1 MAKEVTT
8 QQTLTIDPN
17 NYEFYYDNLVN
28 TREIYDQIVDV
39 DSNDQNLYEELLKN
53 YVRPGDAVLKSISKR
68 EGVKASK
75 NVKFDKMTGLYKSTV
90 YGYVFYDE
98 LKSVSVIPVINV
110 GDKWRGVMVLPPQK
124 RQKKQLV
131 LEEIQT
137 IISEIPIK
145 LMVNYDKITELV
157 EYNLKYNEGVMCVFV
172 EGRKPID
179 GNVQKVILDY
189 DFTLDSGKESETGA
203 IDFKERG
210 FIHNIEAGIQ
220 IAHFMEEKPSI
231 DGLDIYDVLMEAH
244 YDDDPC
250 YKLGKNITVDPDGI
264 TIRSGIRG
272 ILSNHNNT
280 LSVSTVAE
288 IDKVDLSTGNIE
300 VNGSL
305 IIRDNVAPGF
315 SIKTEGDI
323 YVHGNIE
330 DAYIEC
336 AGNLIVSGGIIGG
349 PNSTIRVNGKMY
361 SQFIRNAN
369 IICKGDVL
377 SQQLVNAEIAGNDRV
392 IILEG
397 KGVIIGGN
405 VKALN
410 GVWAKSIGSMSESK
424 TTITVG
430 RDAEADAEFKNIVA
444 TVKTNREE
452 ISKIKSLLGTE
463 YFKNPK
469 AFIQRIPPNKREGIK
484 DILKRITNLVRETAQ
499 LEARR
504 DEMSVEFEKLSHS
517 SITSMEGF
525 FPGVTIYISSM
536 RKYISKKISGTE
548 YFYSKE
554 LRDISEKAPK
564 LLPLEEY
571 DFPREIKRD

>member
-1 MAKEVTT
+1 MSNENSKPA
-8 QQTLTIDPN
+8 LSIDAN
-17 NYEFYYDNLVN
+17 NYEFLFDNTIN
-28 TREIYDQIVDV
+28 TREIYDQVVDV
-39 DSNDQNLYEELLKN
+39 DSKDQNLYDELIRN
-53 YVRPGDAVLKSISKR
+53 YVYPGDTVLKSISKR
-68 EGVKASK
+68 EGIKAGK
-75 NVKFDKMTGLYKSTV
+75 NVKFDKMTGTYKSTMN
-90 YGYVFYDE
+90 GYVFYDE
-98 LKSVSVIPVINV
+98 LKSVSIIPVINV
-110 GDKWRGVMVLPPQK
+110 SDKWRGVMVLPPQK
-124 RQKKQLV
+124 ILKKQLG
-131 LEEIQT
+131 LEDIQA
-137 IISEIPIK
+137 IISGIPIK
-145 LMVNYDKITELV
+145 LMVNYDKVAELV
-157 EYNLKYNEGVMCVFV
+157 EYNMKYNEGVMCVFV
-172 EGRKPID
+172 EGKKPID
-179 GNVQKVILDY
+179 GNVQKIILDY
-189 DFTLDSGKESETGA
+189 DFSIDTGKESESGA

-220 IAHFMEEKPSI
+220 IAHFMPEKPAI
-231 DGLDIYDVLMEAH
+231 DGLDIYDTVMEAH
-244 YDDDPC
+244 YDEDPC
-250 YKLGKNITVDPDGI
+250 YKLGKNVTVDPDGI
-264 TIRSGIRG
+264 VIRSGIRG
-272 ILSNHNNT
+272 ILTNHNNT

-305 IIRDNVAPGF
+305 IIKDNVAPGF
-315 SIKTEGDI
+315 IIKTEGDI
-323 YVHGNIE
+323 LVRGNIE
-330 DAYIEC
+330 DAQIEC

-349 PNSTIRVNGKMY
+349 TNSSIRVNGKIF
-361 SQFIRNAN
+361 SSFIRNAN
-369 IICKGDVL
+369 IVCKGDIL
-377 SQQLVNAEIAGNDRV
+377 ANQLVNAEIACNDRV
-392 IILEG
+392 VVLEG

-405 VKALN
+405 IKALN

-430 RDAEADAEFKNIVA
+430 RDAEADAEFKNIVS
-444 TVKTNREE
+444 TVKTNKEE

-469 AFIQRIPPNKREGIK
+469 AFIERIPANKREGIK
-484 DILKRITNLVRETAQ
+484 DILKRITNLVKETAQ

-504 DEMSVEFEKLSHS
+504 DEMSAEFEKLSHS

>member
-8 QQTLTIDPN
+8 QTLSIDPN

-98 LKSVSVIPVINV
+98 LKSVSIIPVINV
-110 GDKWRGVMVLPPQK
+110 ADKWRGVMVLPPQK

-137 IISEIPIK
+137 IISQIPIK

-157 EYNLKYNEGVMCVFV
+157 EYNLKYDEGVMCVFV

-210 FIHNIEAGIQ
+210 FIHNIEAGVQ

-244 YDDDPC
+244 HDDDPC
-250 YKLGKNITVDPDGI
+250 YKLGKNVVVDPDGI

-349 PNSTIRVNGKMY
+349 PNSTIHVNGKMY

-430 RDAEADAEFKNIVA
+430 RDAETDAEFKNIVA
-444 TVKTNREE
+444 TVKTNKEE
-452 ISKIKSLLGTE
+452 MSKIKSLLGTE

-484 DILKRITNLVRETAQ
+484 DILRRITNLVRETAQ

-504 DEMSVEFEKLSHS
+504 DEMSAEFEKLSHS

-548 YFYSKE
+548 RSYRVFS
-554 LRDISEKAPK
+554 S
-564 LLPLEEY
+564 
-571 DFPREIKRD
+571 

>member
-1 MAKEVTT
+1 MSKEITKTT
-8 QQTLTIDPN
+8 LSIDPN
-17 NYEFYYDNLVN
+17 NYEFYYDNDMN
-28 TREIYDQIVDV
+28 TREIYDQIVDI
-39 DSNDQNLYEELLKN
+39 DSKDQNLYEELLKN
-53 YVRPGDAVLKSISKR
+53 YVHPGDTILKSISKR
-68 EGVKASK
+68 EGIKASK

-90 YGYVFYDE
+90 HGYVFYDQ

-110 GDKWRGVMVLPPQK
+110 ADKWRGVMVLPPQK

-145 LMVNYDKITELV
+145 LMVDYDKIGELV
-157 EYNLKYNEGVMCVFV
+157 AYNLKYDEGVMCVFV

-189 DFTLDSGKESETGA
+189 DFTIDSGKESESGA

-210 FIHNIEAGIQ
+210 FIHNIDAGIQ

-244 YDDDPC
+244 HDDDPC
-250 YKLGKNITVDPDGI
+250 YKLGKNITVDPDGK

-280 LSVSTVAE
+280 LSVSTVVE

-305 IIRDNVAPGF
+305 IIKDNIEPGF
-315 SIKTEGDI
+315 IIKTEGDI
-323 YVHGNIE
+323 LVRGNIE
-330 DAYIEC
+330 DAEIDC

-349 PNSTIRVNGKMY
+349 ANSKINVNGKIC

-369 IICKGDVL
+369 IICKGDL
-377 SQQLVNAEIAGNDRV
+377 IAQQLVNAEIACNDRV
-392 IILEG
+392 VVLEG

-430 RDAEADAEFKNIVA
+430 RDAEADAEFKNIVS

-469 AFIQRIPPNKREGIK
+469 AFIERIPVNKREGIK

-504 DEMSVEFEKLSHS
+504 DEMSAEFEKLSHS

-525 FPGVTIYISSM
+525 FPGVTVYISSM

-564 LLPLEEY
+564 ALPLEEY
-571 DFPREIKRD
+571 DFPRDIKRD

>member
-1 MAKEVTT
+1 MAKEIIKP
-8 QQTLTIDPN
+8 TLSIDPN
-17 NYEFYYDNLVN
+17 NYEFYYDNTIN

-39 DSNDQNLYEELLKN
+39 DSGDQNLYEELLKN
-53 YVRPGDAVLKSISKR
+53 YVRPGDAILKSISKR
-68 EGVKASK
+68 EGIKAGK
-75 NVKFDKMTGLYKSTV
+75 NVKFDKMTGLYKTSV

-110 GDKWRGVMVLPPQK
+110 ADKWRGVMVLPPQK
-124 RQKKQLV
+124 HQKKQLT

-145 LMVNYDKITELV
+145 LMVDYDKITELV
-157 EYNLKYNEGVMCVFV
+157 EHNFKYDEGVMCVFV

-189 DFTLDSGKESETGA
+189 DFTIDSGKESETGA

-210 FIHNIEAGIQ
+210 FIHNIEAGVQ

-244 YDDDPC
+244 HDDDPC
-250 YKLGKNITVDPDGI
+250 YKLGKNVTVDDDGI
-264 TIRSGIRG
+264 VIRSGIRG

-323 YVHGNIE
+323 LVHGNIE
-330 DAYIEC
+330 DADIEC

-349 PNSTIRVNGKMY
+349 PNSTIQVNGKMY

-369 IICKGDVL
+369 IVCKGDVL
-377 SQQLVNAEIAGNDRV
+377 AQQLVNSEIAGNDRV
-392 IILEG
+392 IVLEG

-410 GVWAKSIGSMSESK
+410 GVWAKNIGSMSESK

-430 RDAEADAEFKNIVA
+430 RDAEADAEFKNIVS
-444 TVKTNREE
+444 TIKTNKEE

-469 AFIQRIPPNKREGIK
+469 AFIERIPPNKREGIK
-484 DILKRITNLVRETAQ
+484 DILRRITNLVRETAQ
-499 LEARR
+499 LESKR

-525 FPGVTIYISSM
+525 FPGVTVYISSM

-564 LLPLEEY
+564 LLPIEEY
-571 DFPREIKRD
+571 DFPKEIKRD

>member
-8 QQTLTIDPN
+8 QTLSIDPN

-39 DSNDQNLYEELLKN
+39 DRNDQNLYEELLKN

-110 GDKWRGVMVLPPQK
+110 ADKWRGVMVLPPQK

-137 IISEIPIK
+137 IISQIPIK

-157 EYNLKYNEGVMCVFV
+157 EYNLKYDEGVMCVFV

-210 FIHNIEAGIQ
+210 FIHNIEAGVQ

-244 YDDDPC
+244 HDDDPC
-250 YKLGKNITVDPDGI
+250 YKLGKNVVVDEDGI

-349 PNSTIRVNGKMY
+349 PNSTIHVNGKMY

-444 TVKTNREE
+444 TVKTNKEE
-452 ISKIKSLLGTE
+452 MSKIKSLLGTE

-484 DILKRITNLVRETAQ
+484 DILRRITNLVRETAQ
-499 LEARR
+499 LEAKR
-504 DEMSVEFEKLSHS
+504 DEMSAEFEKLSHS

>member
-1 MAKEVTT
+1 MSNENSKPA
-8 QQTLTIDPN
+8 LSIDAN
-17 NYEFYYDNLVN
+17 NYEFLFDNTIN
-28 TREIYDQIVDV
+28 TREIYDQVVDV
-39 DSNDQNLYEELLKN
+39 DSKDQNLYDELIRN
-53 YVRPGDAVLKSISKR
+53 YVYPGDTVLKSISKR
-68 EGVKASK
+68 EGIKAGK
-75 NVKFDKMTGLYKSTV
+75 NVKFDKMTGTYKSTTN
-90 YGYVFYDE
+90 GYVFYDE
-98 LKSVSVIPVINV
+98 LKSVSIIPVINV
-110 GDKWRGVMVLPPQK
+110 SDKWRGVMVLPPQK
-124 RQKKQLV
+124 ILKKQLG
-131 LEEIQT
+131 LEDIQA
-137 IISEIPIK
+137 IISGIPIK
-145 LMVNYDKITELV
+145 LMVNYDKVAELV
-157 EYNLKYNEGVMCVFV
+157 EYNMKYNEGVMCVFV
-172 EGRKPID
+172 EGKKPID
-179 GNVQKVILDY
+179 GNVQKIILDY
-189 DFTLDSGKESETGA
+189 DFSIDTGKESESGA

-220 IAHFMEEKPSI
+220 IAHFMPEKPAI
-231 DGLDIYDVLMEAH
+231 DGLDIYDTVMEAH
-244 YDDDPC
+244 YDEDPC
-250 YKLGKNITVDPDGI
+250 YKLGKNVTVDPDGI
-264 TIRSGIRG
+264 VIRSGIRG
-272 ILSNHNNT
+272 ILTNHNNT

-305 IIRDNVAPGF
+305 IIKDNVAPGF
-315 SIKTEGDI
+315 IIKTEGDI
-323 YVHGNIE
+323 LVRGNIE
-330 DAYIEC
+330 DAQIEC

-349 PNSTIRVNGKMY
+349 TNSSIRVNGKIF
-361 SQFIRNAN
+361 SSFIRNAN
-369 IICKGDVL
+369 IVCKGDIL
-377 SQQLVNAEIAGNDRV
+377 ANQLVNAEIACNDRV
-392 IILEG
+392 VVLEG

-405 VKALN
+405 IKALN

-430 RDAEADAEFKNIVA
+430 RDAEADAEFKNIVS
-444 TVKTNREE
+444 TVKTNKEE

-469 AFIQRIPPNKREGIK
+469 AFIERIPANKREGIK
-484 DILKRITNLVRETAQ
+484 DILKRITNLVKETAQ

-504 DEMSVEFEKLSHS
+504 DEMSAEFEKLSHS

>member
-1 MAKEVTT
+1 MNNDNGKPA
-8 QQTLTIDPN
+8 LSIDAS
-17 NYEFYYDNLVN
+17 NYEFLFDNTIN

-39 DSNDQNLYEELLKN
+39 DSNDQNLYDELLRN
-53 YVRPGDAVLKSISKR
+53 YVYPGDTVLKSISKR
-68 EGVKASK
+68 EGIKAGK
-75 NVKFDKMTGLYKSTV
+75 NVKFDKMTGSYKSTAH
-90 YGYVFYDE
+90 GYVFYDE
-98 LKSVSVIPVINV
+98 LKSVSIIPVINV
-110 GDKWRGVMVLPPQK
+110 SDKWRGVMLLPPQK
-124 RQKKQLV
+124 ILKKQLSI
-131 LEEIQT
+131 EDIQSL
-137 IISEIPIK
+137 IAEIPIK
-145 LMVNYDKITELV
+145 LMVNYDKVGELV
-157 EYNLKYNEGVMCVFV
+157 DHNVKYNEGVMCVFV

-179 GNVQKVILDY
+179 GNVQKIILDY
-189 DFTLDSGKESETGA
+189 DFSIDTGKESESGS

-220 IAHFMEEKPSI
+220 IAHFMEAKPAI
-231 DGLDIYDVLMEAH
+231 DGLDIYDTVMEAH
-244 YDDDPC
+244 YDEDPC
-250 YKLGKNITVDPDGI
+250 YKLGKNVTVDPDGI
-264 TIRSGIRG
+264 VIRSGIRG

-305 IIRDNVAPGF
+305 IIKDNVAPGF

-323 YVHGNIE
+323 LVRGNIE
-330 DAYIEC
+330 DAQIEC

-349 PNSTIRVNGKMY
+349 PNSTIRVNGKIY
-361 SQFIRNAN
+361 SSFIRNAT
-369 IICKGDVL
+369 IICKGDLL
-377 SQQLVNAEIAGNDRV
+377 SNQLVNAEIACNDRV
-392 IILEG
+392 IVLEG

-405 VKALN
+405 IKALN

-430 RDAEADAEFKNIVA
+430 RDAEADAEFKNIVT
-444 TVKTNREE
+444 TVKTNKEE

-469 AFIQRIPPNKREGIK
+469 AFIERIPPNKREGIK
-484 DILKRITNLVRETAQ
+484 DILKRITNLVKETSQ

-504 DEMSVEFEKLSHS
+504 DEMSAEFEKLSHS

>member
-1 MAKEVTT
+1 MNNDNGKPA
-8 QQTLTIDPN
+8 LSIDAS
-17 NYEFYYDNLVN
+17 NYEFLFDNTVN

-39 DSNDQNLYEELLKN
+39 DSNDQNLYDELLRN
-53 YVRPGDAVLKSISKR
+53 YVYPGDTVLKSISKR
-68 EGVKASK
+68 EGIKAGK
-75 NVKFDKMTGLYKSTV
+75 NVKFDKMTGSYKSTAH
-90 YGYVFYDE
+90 GYVFYDE
-98 LKSVSVIPVINV
+98 LKSVSIIPVINV
-110 GDKWRGVMVLPPQK
+110 SDKWRGVMLLPPQK
-124 RQKKQLV
+124 ILKKQLSI
-131 LEEIQT
+131 EDIQSL
-137 IISEIPIK
+137 IAEIPIK
-145 LMVNYDKITELV
+145 LMVNYDKVGELV
-157 EYNLKYNEGVMCVFV
+157 DHNVKYNEGVMCVFV

-179 GNVQKVILDY
+179 GNVQKIILDY
-189 DFTLDSGKESETGA
+189 DFSIDTGKESESGS

-220 IAHFMEEKPSI
+220 IAHFMEAKPAI
-231 DGLDIYDVLMEAH
+231 DGLDIYDTVMEAH
-244 YDDDPC
+244 YDEDPC
-250 YKLGKNITVDPDGI
+250 YKLGKNVTVDPDGI
-264 TIRSGIRG
+264 VIRSGIRG
-272 ILSNHNNT
+272 ILTNHNNT

-305 IIRDNVAPGF
+305 IIKDNVAPGF

-323 YVHGNIE
+323 LVRGNIE
-330 DAYIEC
+330 DAQIEC

-349 PNSTIRVNGKMY
+349 PNSTIRVNGKIY
-361 SQFIRNAN
+361 SSFIRNAT
-369 IICKGDVL
+369 IICKGDLL
-377 SQQLVNAEIAGNDRV
+377 SNQLVNAEIACNDRV
-392 IILEG
+392 IVLEG

-405 VKALN
+405 IKALN

-430 RDAEADAEFKNIVA
+430 RDAEADAEFKNIVT
-444 TVKTNREE
+444 TVKTNKEE

-469 AFIQRIPPNKREGIK
+469 AFIERIPPNKREGIK
-484 DILKRITNLVRETAQ
+484 DILKRITNLVKETSQ

-504 DEMSVEFEKLSHS
+504 DEMSAEFEKLSHS

-525 FPGVTIYISSM
+525 FPGVTIYISSV

-548 YFYSKE
+548 YFFSKE

-564 LLPLEEY
+564 LLPIEEY
-571 DFPREIKRD
+571 DFPRDIKAD

>member
-1 MAKEVTT
+1 MNNENGKPA
-8 QQTLTIDPN
+8 LSIDAS
-17 NYEFYYDNLVN
+17 NYEFLFDNTVN

-39 DSNDQNLYEELLKN
+39 DSNDQNLYDELLRN
-53 YVRPGDAVLKSISKR
+53 YVYPGDTVLKSISKR
-68 EGVKASK
+68 EGIKAGK
-75 NVKFDKMTGLYKSTV
+75 NVKFDKMTGSYKSTV
-90 YGYVFYDE
+90 NGYVFYDE
-98 LKSVSVIPVINV
+98 LKSVSIIPVINV
-110 GDKWRGVMVLPPQK
+110 ADKWRGVMVLPPQK
-124 RQKKQLV
+124 ILKKQLTI
-131 LEEIQT
+131 EDIQSL
-137 IISEIPIK
+137 IAGIPIK
-145 LMVNYDKITELV
+145 LMVNYDKVAELV
-157 EYNLKYNEGVMCVFV
+157 EHNLKYNEGVMCVFV

-179 GNVQKVILDY
+179 GNVQKIILDY
-189 DFTLDSGKESETGA
+189 DFTIDTGKESESGS

-210 FIHNIEAGIQ
+210 FIHNIESGIQ
-220 IAHFMEEKPSI
+220 IAHFMEAKPAI
-231 DGLDIYDVLMEAH
+231 DGLDIYDTVMEAH
-244 YDDDPC
+244 YDEDPC
-250 YKLGKNITVDPDGI
+250 YKLGKNVTVDSDGI
-264 TIRSGIRG
+264 VIRSGIRG
-272 ILSNHNNT
+272 ILTNHNNT

-305 IIRDNVAPGF
+305 IIKDNVAPGF
-315 SIKTEGDI
+315 IIKTEGDI
-323 YVHGNIE
+323 LVRGNIE
-330 DAYIEC
+330 DAQIEC

-349 PNSTIRVNGKMY
+349 PNSTIHVNGKIY
-361 SQFIRNAN
+361 SSFIRNAT
-369 IICKGDVL
+369 IICKGDLL
-377 SQQLVNAEIAGNDRV
+377 SNQLVNAEIACNDRV
-392 IILEG
+392 IVLEG

-405 VKALN
+405 IKALN

-469 AFIQRIPPNKREGIK
+469 AFIERIPPNKREGIK
-484 DILKRITNLVRETAQ
+484 DILKRITNLVKETSQ

-504 DEMSVEFEKLSHS
+504 DEMSAEFEKLSHS

-525 FPGVTIYISSM
+525 FPGVTIYISSV

-548 YFYSKE
+548 YFFSKE

-564 LLPLEEY
+564 LLPIEEY
-571 DFPREIKRD
+571 DFPRDIKAD

>member
-8 QQTLTIDPN
+8 QTLSIDPN

-110 GDKWRGVMVLPPQK
+110 ADKWRGVMVLPPQK

-137 IISEIPIK
+137 IISQIPIK

-157 EYNLKYNEGVMCVFV
+157 EYNLKYDEGVMCVFV

-210 FIHNIEAGIQ
+210 FIHNIEAGVQ

-244 YDDDPC
+244 HDDDPC
-250 YKLGKNITVDPDGI
+250 YKLGKNVVVDPDGI

-349 PNSTIRVNGKMY
+349 PNSTIHVNGKMY

-444 TVKTNREE
+444 TVKTNKEE
-452 ISKIKSLLGTE
+452 MSKIKSLLGTE
-463 YFKNPK
+463 YFRNPK

-484 DILKRITNLVRETAQ
+484 DILRRITNLVRETAQ

-504 DEMSVEFEKLSHS
+504 DEMSAEFEKLSHS

-571 DFPREIKRD
+571 DFPREVKRD

>member
-1 MAKEVTT
+1 MSKEITKP
-8 QQTLTIDPN
+8 TLSIDPN
-17 NYEFYYDNLVN
+17 NYEFYYDNDMN
-28 TREIYDQIVDV
+28 TREIYDQIVDI
-39 DSNDQNLYEELLKN
+39 DSKDQNLYEELLKN
-53 YVRPGDAVLKSISKR
+53 YVHPGDTILKSISKR
-68 EGVKASK
+68 EGIKASK

-90 YGYVFYDE
+90 HGYVFYDQ

-110 GDKWRGVMVLPPQK
+110 ADKWRGVMVLPPQK

-145 LMVNYDKITELV
+145 LMVDYDKIGELV
-157 EYNLKYNEGVMCVFV
+157 AYNLKYDEGVMCVFV

-189 DFTLDSGKESETGA
+189 DFTIDSGKESESGA

-210 FIHNIEAGIQ
+210 FIHNIDAGIQ

-244 YDDDPC
+244 HDDDPC
-250 YKLGKNITVDPDGI
+250 YKLGKNITVDPDGK

-280 LSVSTVAE
+280 LSVSTVVE

-305 IIRDNVAPGF
+305 IIRDNVEPGF
-315 SIKTEGDI
+315 IIKTEGDI
-323 YVHGNIE
+323 LVRGNIE
-330 DAYIEC
+330 DAEIDC

-349 PNSTIRVNGKMY
+349 ANSKINVNGKIC

-369 IICKGDVL
+369 IICKGDL
-377 SQQLVNAEIAGNDRV
+377 IAQQLVNAEIACNDRV
-392 IILEG
+392 VVLEG

-430 RDAEADAEFKNIVA
+430 RDAEADAEFKNIVS

-469 AFIQRIPPNKREGIK
+469 AFIERIPVNKREGIK

-504 DEMSVEFEKLSHS
+504 DEMSAEFEKLSHS

-525 FPGVTIYISSM
+525 FPGVTVYISSM

-564 LLPLEEY
+564 ALALEEY
-571 DFPREIKRD
+571 DFPRDIKRD

>member
-1 MAKEVTT
+1 MAKEIIKP
-8 QQTLTIDPN
+8 TLSIDPS
-17 NYEFYYDNLVN
+17 NYEFYYDNSIN
-28 TREIYDQIVDV
+28 TREIYDQIVDI
-39 DSNDQNLYEELLKN
+39 DSKDQNLYEELVKN
-53 YVRPGDAVLKSISKR
+53 YVHPGEAILKSISKR
-68 EGVKASK
+68 EGIKAGK
-75 NVKFDKMTGLYKSTV
+75 NVKFDKMTGNYRSTEH
-90 YGYVFYDE
+90 GYVFYDE

-110 GDKWRGVMVLPPQK
+110 ADKWRGVMVLPPQK
-124 RQKKQLV
+124 QQKKQVL
-131 LEEIQT
+131 LEEVQT
-137 IISEIPIK
+137 IISQIPIK
-145 LMVNYDKITELV
+145 LMVDYDKVAELV
-157 EYNLKYNEGVMCVFV
+157 AYNLKYDEGVMCVFV
-172 EGRKPID
+172 EGRKPVD

-189 DFTLDSGKESETGA
+189 DFTIDTGKESEDGA

-210 FIHNIEAGIQ
+210 FIHNIEANVQ
-220 IAHFMEEKPSI
+220 IAHFMEEKPSL
-231 DGLDIYDVLMEAH
+231 DGLDIYDVIMEAH
-244 YDDDPC
+244 YDEDPC
-250 YKLGKNITVDPDGI
+250 YKLGKNVKVDEDGI
-264 TIRSGIRG
+264 TIRSAIRG

-305 IIRDNVAPGF
+305 IIKDNVAPGF

-323 YVHGNIE
+323 LVRGNIE
-330 DAYIEC
+330 DAEIEC

-349 PNSTIRVNGKMY
+349 ANSKIHVNGKLS
-361 SQFIRNAN
+361 SQFIRNAT
-369 IICKGDVL
+369 IICKGDLL
-377 SQQLVNAEIAGNDRV
+377 SNQLVNAEIACNDRV

-430 RDAEADAEFKNIVA
+430 RDAEADAEFKNIVT
-444 TVKTNREE
+444 TVKTNKEE

-469 AFIQRIPPNKREGIK
+469 AFIERIPVNKREGIK

-499 LEARR
+499 LESRR

-525 FPGVTIYISSM
+525 FPGVTIYISSI

-571 DFPREIKRD
+571 DFPRDIKEDR

>member
-8 QQTLTIDPN
+8 QTLSIDPN

-110 GDKWRGVMVLPPQK
+110 ADKWRGVMVLPPQK

-137 IISEIPIK
+137 IISQIPIK

-157 EYNLKYNEGVMCVFV
+157 EYNLKYDEGVMCVFV

-210 FIHNIEAGIQ
+210 FIHNIEAGVQ

-244 YDDDPC
+244 HDDDPC
-250 YKLGKNITVDPDGI
+250 YKLGKNVIVDSDGI
-264 TIRSGIRG
+264 TIKSGIRG

-305 IIRDNVAPGF
+305 IIKDNVAPGF

-349 PNSTIRVNGKMY
+349 PNSTIHVNGKMY

-369 IICKGDVL
+369 IICKGDLL
-377 SQQLVNAEIAGNDRV
+377 SQQLVNAEISGNDRV
-392 IILEG
+392 IVLEG

-430 RDAEADAEFKNIVA
+430 RDAEADAEFKNIVS
-444 TVKTNREE
+444 TVKTNKEE
-452 ISKIKSLLGTE
+452 MSKIKSLLGTE

-484 DILKRITNLVRETAQ
+484 DILRRITNLVRETAQ

-504 DEMSVEFEKLSHS
+504 DEMSAEFEKLSHS

-571 DFPREIKRD
+571 DFPREIKRN

>member
-1 MAKEVTT
+1 MAKEIIKP
-8 QQTLTIDPN
+8 TLSIDPN
-17 NYEFYYDNLVN
+17 NYEFYYDNTIN
-28 TREIYDQIVDV
+28 TREIYDQIVDI
-39 DSNDQNLYEELLKN
+39 DSKDQNLYEELVKN
-53 YVRPGDAVLKSISKR
+53 YVHPGDAILRSISKR
-68 EGVKASK
+68 EGIKAGK
-75 NVKFDKMTGLYKSTV
+75 NVKFDKMTGNYRSTEH
-90 YGYVFYDE
+90 GYVFYDE
-98 LKSVSVIPVINV
+98 LKSVSIIPVINV
-110 GDKWRGVMVLPPQK
+110 ADKWRGVMVLPPQK
-124 RQKKQLV
+124 QQKKQVV

-137 IISEIPIK
+137 IISQIPIK
-145 LMVNYDKITELV
+145 LMVDYDKVAELV
-157 EYNLKYNEGVMCVFV
+157 AYNLKYDEGVMCVFV
-172 EGRKPID
+172 QGRKPID

-189 DFTLDSGKESETGA
+189 DFTIDTGKESEDGA

-210 FIHNIEAGIQ
+210 FIHNIKANVQ
-220 IAHFMEEKPSI
+220 IAHFMEEKPSL
-231 DGLDIYDVLMEAH
+231 DGLDIYDVVMEAH
-244 YDDDPC
+244 YDEDPC
-250 YKLGKNITVDPDGI
+250 YKLGKNVKVDEDGI
-264 TIRSGIRG
+264 IIRSSIRG

-323 YVHGNIE
+323 LVRGNIE
-330 DAYIEC
+330 DAEIEC

-349 PNSTIRVNGKMY
+349 TNSKIYVNGKLS
-361 SQFIRNAN
+361 SQFIRNAS
-369 IICKGDVL
+369 IICKGDL
-377 SQQLVNAEIAGNDRV
+377 LANQLVNAEILCNDRV
-392 IILEG
+392 IVLEG

-444 TVKTNREE
+444 TVKTNKEE

-469 AFIQRIPPNKREGIK
+469 AFIERIPVNKREGIK
-484 DILKRITNLVRETAQ
+484 DILKRITNLVKETAQ

-504 DEMSVEFEKLSHS
+504 DEMSAEFEKLSHS

-571 DFPREIKRD
+571 DFPREIKED

>member
-1 MAKEVTT
+1 MSNENSKPA
-8 QQTLTIDPN
+8 LSIDAN
-17 NYEFYYDNLVN
+17 NYEFLFDNTIN
-28 TREIYDQIVDV
+28 TREIYDQVVDV
-39 DSNDQNLYEELLKN
+39 DSKDQNLYDELIRN
-53 YVRPGDAVLKSISKR
+53 YVYPGDTVLKSISKR
-68 EGVKASK
+68 EGIKAGK
-75 NVKFDKMTGLYKSTV
+75 NVKFDKMTGTYKSTMN
-90 YGYVFYDE
+90 GYVFYDE
-98 LKSVSVIPVINV
+98 LKSVSIIPVINV
-110 GDKWRGVMVLPPQK
+110 SDKWRGVMVLPPQK
-124 RQKKQLV
+124 ILKKQLG
-131 LEEIQT
+131 LEDIQA
-137 IISEIPIK
+137 IISGIPIK
-145 LMVNYDKITELV
+145 LMVNYDKVAELV
-157 EYNLKYNEGVMCVFV
+157 EYNMKYNEGVMCVFV
-172 EGRKPID
+172 EGKKPID
-179 GNVQKVILDY
+179 GNVQKIILDY
-189 DFTLDSGKESETGA
+189 DFSIDTGKESESGA

-220 IAHFMEEKPSI
+220 IAHFMPEKPAI
-231 DGLDIYDVLMEAH
+231 DGLDIYDTVMEAH
-244 YDDDPC
+244 YDEDPC
-250 YKLGKNITVDPDGI
+250 YKLGKNVTVDPDGI
-264 TIRSGIRG
+264 VIRSGIRG
-272 ILSNHNNT
+272 ILTNHNNT

-305 IIRDNVAPGF
+305 IIKDNVAPGF
-315 SIKTEGDI
+315 IIKTEGDI
-323 YVHGNIE
+323 LVRGNIE
-330 DAYIEC
+330 DAQIEC

-349 PNSTIRVNGKMY
+349 TNSSIRVNGKIF
-361 SQFIRNAN
+361 SSFIRNAN
-369 IICKGDVL
+369 IVCKGDIL
-377 SQQLVNAEIAGNDRV
+377 ANQLVNAEIACNDRV
-392 IILEG
+392 VVLEG

-405 VKALN
+405 IKALN

-430 RDAEADAEFKNIVA
+430 RDAEADAEFKNIVS
-444 TVKTNREE
+444 TVKTNKEE

-469 AFIQRIPPNKREGIK
+469 AFIERIPANKREGIK
-484 DILKRITNLVRETAQ
+484 DILKRITNLVKETAQ

-504 DEMSVEFEKLSHS
+504 DEMSAEFEKLSHS

-571 DFPREIKRD
+571 DFPREIKED

>member
-1 MAKEVTT
+1 MAKEIIKP
-8 QQTLTIDPN
+8 TLSIDPN
-17 NYEFYYDNLVN
+17 NYEFYYDNTIN
-28 TREIYDQIVDV
+28 TREIYDQIVDI
-39 DSNDQNLYEELLKN
+39 DSKDQNLYEELLKN
-53 YVRPGDAVLKSISKR
+53 YVHPGEAILKSISKR
-68 EGVKASK
+68 EGIKAGK
-75 NVKFDKMTGLYKSTV
+75 NVKFDKMTGNYRSTEH
-90 YGYVFYDE
+90 GYVFYDE
-98 LKSVSVIPVINV
+98 LKSVSVIPIINV
-110 GDKWRGVMVLPPQK
+110 ADKWRGVMVLPPQK
-124 RQKKQLV
+124 QQKKQVL
-131 LEEIQT
+131 LEEVQT
-137 IISEIPIK
+137 IISQIPIK
-145 LMVNYDKITELV
+145 LMVDYDKVAELV
-157 EYNLKYNEGVMCVFV
+157 AYNLKYDEGVMCVFV
-172 EGRKPID
+172 EGRKPVD

-189 DFTLDSGKESETGA
+189 DFTIDTGKESEDGA

-210 FIHNIEAGIQ
+210 FIHNIEANVQ
-220 IAHFMEEKPSI
+220 IAHFMEEKPSL
-231 DGLDIYDVLMEAH
+231 DGLDIYDVIMEAH
-244 YDDDPC
+244 YDEDPC
-250 YKLGKNITVDPDGI
+250 YKLGKNVKVDEDGI
-264 TIRSGIRG
+264 TIRSAIRG

-305 IIRDNVAPGF
+305 IIKDNVAPGF

-323 YVHGNIE
+323 LVRGNIE
-330 DAYIEC
+330 DAEIEC

-349 PNSTIRVNGKMY
+349 TNSKIHVNGKLS
-361 SQFIRNAN
+361 SQFIRNAT
-369 IICKGDVL
+369 IICKGDLV
-377 SQQLVNAEIAGNDRV
+377 SNQLVNAEIACNDRV

-430 RDAEADAEFKNIVA
+430 RDAEADAEFKNIVS
-444 TVKTNREE
+444 TVKTNKEE

-469 AFIQRIPPNKREGIK
+469 AFIERIPVNKREGIK

-499 LEARR
+499 LEVRR
-504 DEMSVEFEKLSHS
+504 DEMSAEFEKLSHS

-525 FPGVTIYISSM
+525 FPGVTIYISSI

-571 DFPREIKRD
+571 DFPREIKED

>member
-1 MAKEVTT
+1 MSNENSKPA
-8 QQTLTIDPN
+8 LSIDAN
-17 NYEFYYDNLVN
+17 NYEFLFDNTIN

-39 DSNDQNLYEELLKN
+39 DSKDQNLYDELIRN
-53 YVRPGDAVLKSISKR
+53 YVYPGDTVLKSISKR
-68 EGVKASK
+68 EGIKAGK
-75 NVKFDKMTGLYKSTV
+75 NVKFDKMTGTYKSTTN
-90 YGYVFYDE
+90 GYVFYDE
-98 LKSVSVIPVINV
+98 LKSVSIIPVINV
-110 GDKWRGVMVLPPQK
+110 SDKWRGVMVLPPQK
-124 RQKKQLV
+124 ILKKQLG
-131 LEEIQT
+131 LEDIQA
-137 IISEIPIK
+137 IISGIPIK
-145 LMVNYDKITELV
+145 LMVNYDKVAELV
-157 EYNLKYNEGVMCVFV
+157 EYNMKYNEGVMCVFV
-172 EGRKPID
+172 EGKKPID
-179 GNVQKVILDY
+179 GNVQKIILDY
-189 DFTLDSGKESETGA
+189 DFSIDTGKESESGA

-220 IAHFMEEKPSI
+220 IAHFMPEKPAI
-231 DGLDIYDVLMEAH
+231 DGLDIYDTVMEAN
-244 YDDDPC
+244 YDEDPC
-250 YKLGKNITVDPDGI
+250 YKLGKNVTVDPDGI
-264 TIRSGIRG
+264 VIRSGIRG
-272 ILSNHNNT
+272 ILTNHNNT

-305 IIRDNVAPGF
+305 IIKDNVAPGF
-315 SIKTEGDI
+315 IIKTEGDI
-323 YVHGNIE
+323 LVRGNIE
-330 DAYIEC
+330 DAQIEC

-349 PNSTIRVNGKMY
+349 TNSSIRVNGKIF
-361 SQFIRNAN
+361 SSFIRNAN
-369 IICKGDVL
+369 IVCKGDIL
-377 SQQLVNAEIAGNDRV
+377 ANQLVNAEIACNDRV
-392 IILEG
+392 VVLEG

-405 VKALN
+405 IKALN

-430 RDAEADAEFKNIVA
+430 RDAEADAEFKNIVS
-444 TVKTNREE
+444 TVKTNKEE

-469 AFIQRIPPNKREGIK
+469 AFIERIPANKREGIK
-484 DILKRITNLVRETAQ
+484 DILKRITNLVKETAQ

-504 DEMSVEFEKLSHS
+504 DEMSAEFEKLSHS

-525 FPGVTIYISSM
+525 FPGVTIYISSI

-571 DFPREIKRD
+571 DFPREIKAD

>member
-1 MAKEVTT
+1 MSNENSKPA
-8 QQTLTIDPN
+8 LSIDAN
-17 NYEFYYDNLVN
+17 NYEFLFDNTIN
-28 TREIYDQIVDV
+28 TREIYDQVVDV
-39 DSNDQNLYEELLKN
+39 DSKDQNLYDELIRN
-53 YVRPGDAVLKSISKR
+53 YVYPGDTVLKSISKR
-68 EGVKASK
+68 EGIKAGK
-75 NVKFDKMTGLYKSTV
+75 NVKFDKMTGTYKSTTN
-90 YGYVFYDE
+90 GYVFYDE
-98 LKSVSVIPVINV
+98 LKSVSIIPVINV
-110 GDKWRGVMVLPPQK
+110 SDKWRGVMVLPPQK
-124 RQKKQLV
+124 ILKKQLG
-131 LEEIQT
+131 LEDIQA
-137 IISEIPIK
+137 IISGIPIK
-145 LMVNYDKITELV
+145 LMVNYDKVAELF
-157 EYNLKYNEGVMCVFV
+157 EYNMKYNEGVMCVFV
-172 EGRKPID
+172 EGKKPID
-179 GNVQKVILDY
+179 GNVQKIILDY
-189 DFTLDSGKESETGA
+189 DFSIDTGKESESGA

-220 IAHFMEEKPSI
+220 IAHFMPEKPAI
-231 DGLDIYDVLMEAH
+231 DGLDIYDTVMEAH
-244 YDDDPC
+244 YDEDPC
-250 YKLGKNITVDPDGI
+250 YKLGKNVTVDPDGI
-264 TIRSGIRG
+264 VIRSGIRG
-272 ILSNHNNT
+272 ILTNHNNT

-305 IIRDNVAPGF
+305 IIKDNVAPGF
-315 SIKTEGDI
+315 IIKTEGDI
-323 YVHGNIE
+323 LVRGNIE
-330 DAYIEC
+330 DAQIEC

-349 PNSTIRVNGKMY
+349 TNSSIRVNGKIF
-361 SQFIRNAN
+361 SSFIRNAN
-369 IICKGDVL
+369 IVCKGDIL
-377 SQQLVNAEIAGNDRV
+377 ANQLVNAEIACNDRV
-392 IILEG
+392 VVLEG

-405 VKALN
+405 IKALN

-430 RDAEADAEFKNIVA
+430 RDAEADAEFKNIVS
-444 TVKTNREE
+444 TVKTNKEE

-469 AFIQRIPPNKREGIK
+469 AFIERIPANKREGIK
-484 DILKRITNLVRETAQ
+484 DILKRITNLVKETAQ

-504 DEMSVEFEKLSHS
+504 DEMSAEFEKLSHS

-571 DFPREIKRD
+571 DFPREIKED